1 MPQAQ
6 TTAQPPPY
14 QPPPP
19 RQYTFGDFLPIIG
32 PAVLVLALVFFLN
45 SGSKTVI
52 PEGMP
57 NARFAT
63 KKEIKLGN
71 IKAKRQIAKRELTK
85 TAFELSK
92 KSKITFADC
101 NPGGVIVGKSGLGKS
116 ANIMINLIM
125 SAIRQKHTIFVTDI
139 EGELIRATAAFAQAN
154 GYQVYVLAPGVLEEN
169 ELGQLKQFG
178 GSFNFLDV
186 MRDENDKAK
195 AQEISRGLNV
205 QGEGDMQK
213 RHAYFGPQSD
223 ALLETL
229 LMLAK
234 GSIYPDM
241 LMVWALMT
249 LPDLAERLD
258 AAEKSGKLGKDSF
271 FAKQSSAGIRAVA
284 DQGGGGGGDSP
295 SASIQS
301 SAFNMFSKFIDPEI
315 AKAFLPSTI
324 PLEHSG
330 KSIVFGRIDR
340 TQLTATSPLVGTA
353 FHLWLNYNLD
363 PQRKR
368 DRNFTLISDEANFFV
383 FRDLAA
389 LAKLARK
396 KGGTFWLGY
405 QQNSA
410 MDDAYGKPNW
420 KGIYSNLKN
429 KIWFNSGEH
438 DYHKIVSESLGKKT
452 IVTTTASNSHGSSNS
467 SNSTSDQF
475 KELPL
480 VPASKLDEIELP
492 GYCVIKSASYPHPV
506 SFLDNPIPYD
516 PNSPELKLKEQC
528 EKAWDEHLLPALHEE
543 HAKNMTKSVN
553 KETGEVKEL
562 TIQEEIEMRELI
574 ANSMLPHPTVLA
586 ARKKA
591 AELEA
596 KQQAKEAAKVK
607 GGETPTDKPQAVFTS
622 F

>member
-1 MPQAQ
+1 MTQGQ
-6 TTAQPPPY
+6 HTTQPPPY
-14 QPPPP
+14 QPYQPPP
-19 RQYTFGDFLPIIG
+19 QRQYTLTDFLPIIG
-32 PAVLVLALVFFLN
+32 PVVIVLVLVFFLN
-45 SGSKTVI
+45 GSSKTQI
-52 PEGMP
+52 PDDMP
-57 NARFAT
+57 QARFAT
-63 KKEIKLGN
+63 KREIRKGN
-71 IKAKRQIAKRELTK
+71 IKAKRQIARQKLTE

-92 KSKITFADC
+92 KSGITFANC
-101 NPGGVIVGKSGLGKS
+101 NPGGVITGKSGLGKS
-116 ANIMINLIM
+116 ANIMIYLIM
-125 SAIRQKHTIFVTDI
+125 SAIRQGHTIFVTDI

-154 GYQVYVLAPGVLEEN
+154 GYDVYALAPGVLEEN
-169 ELGQLKQFG
+169 ELGELKQFG

-186 MRDENDKAK
+186 MRDKDDKAK

-229 LMLAK
+229 LMIAK
-234 GSIYPDM
+234 GSVYPDM

-249 LPDLAERLD
+249 LPDLADRL
-258 AAEKSGKLGKDSF
+258 AVAEKSGKLGSEMSF

-284 DQGGGGGGDSP
+284 GQGGGGGDSP

-368 DRNFTLISDEANFFV
+368 DRNFTLVSDEANFFV

-410 MDDAYGKPNW
+410 MDDAYGKANW

-429 KIWFNSGEH
+429 KIWFNTGEH
-438 DYHKIVSESLGKKT
+438 DYHKVVSESLGKKT

-492 GYCVIKSASYPHPV
+492 GYCVIKSSSYPHPV

-516 PNSPELKLKEQC
+516 PESEELKLKEQC

-543 HAKNMTKSVN
+543 HAQHMAKSVD
-553 KETGEVKEL
+553 KATGEVKEL
-562 TIQEEIEMRELI
+562 TIQEEIELRELL
-574 ANSMLPHPTVLA
+574 ANEMLPHPDVIA
-586 ARKKA
+586 AREAA
-591 AELEA
+591 AEVEA
-596 KQQAKEAAKVK
+596 ESKAKSEAATDPKPSAFIQI
-607 GGETPTDKPQAVFTS
+607 PT
-622 F
+622 